1 MSGKSSKT
9 TVVTIRLQ
17 NRTVNKIKRALNSP
31 TDPYQSINDYCAK
44 NIERFVWR
52 HDKSEKTKEKL
63 VKISPYPLAVWITGT
78 GV

>member
-17 NRTVNKIKRALNSP
+17 NRTVAKIKRALNSP
-31 TDPYQSINDYCAK
+31 TDPYQSVNDYCAK

-52 HDKSEKTKEKL
+52 HDKSEKVKEKL
-63 VKISPYPLAVWITGT
+63 VKESPYPPFVGITGT